1 MLPLRSKNLLL
12 EKSQRLIG
20 SGIYIGVDLS
30 LVDLMISLLSEKW
43 LASVVCDIKIQSFGS
58 LLCKTDRLNRRGVRV
73 ILFFLVDSPDLLKTF
88 CLSRG
93 LVQ

>member
-12 EKSQRLIG
+12 EKSQKLVG

-30 LVDLMISLLSEKW
+30 LVDLAMSEKW
-43 LASVVCDIKIQSFGS
+43 LTSVVCDIKTQSFGS

-73 ILFFLVDSPDLLKTF
+73 ILVFLLDSPDLLKTF